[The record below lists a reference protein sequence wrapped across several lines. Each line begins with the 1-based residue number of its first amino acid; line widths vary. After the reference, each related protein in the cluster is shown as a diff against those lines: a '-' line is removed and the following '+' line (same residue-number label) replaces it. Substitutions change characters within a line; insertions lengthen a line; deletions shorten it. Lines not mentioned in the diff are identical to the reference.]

1 MFTPFLFGGIEFLI
15 PLVLILLVV
24 LVVRQGG
31 NDPHG
36 HRPYAIYLFVVTFI
50 SLMTMLA
57 AIGFL
62 ATVIGD
68 QATNSRAFVTGE
80 QCSASSS
87 GSGSSDLSGGQI
99 VPVPPQEIPV
109 PTQENCQPTGPADA
123 PVAIR
128 AILIAFVAGG
138 VLWFHATQAR
148 ALLDKERAH
157 A

>member
-1 MFTPFLFGGIEFLI
+1 MFTPFLFGGGELLI

-31 NDPHG
+31 SNDRHG
-36 HRPYAIYLFVVTFI
+36 HRPYAIYLFIVTFI
-50 SLMTMLA
+50 SLITVLG
-57 AIGFL
+57 AIGVL
-62 ATVIGD
+62 ATVIGN
-68 QATNSRAFVTGE
+68 QATSSRTFVTGE
-80 QCSASSS
+80 QCAASFS
-87 GSGSSDLSGGQI
+87 GSGSSDLSGGQTFGP
-99 VPVPPQEIPV
+99 VPQLPPQE
-109 PTQENCQPTGPADA
+109 NCEPTGPRDA

-128 AILIAFVAGG
+128 AILIAFVSGG